1 MDLQQLKVFRE
12 AAKSGGFTRASAEL
26 RLSQSTVSLHI
37 KRLEEE
43 LGCPLFL
50 RARKRVYL
58 NDAGRLLLEHAE
70 RIFSAVRDAEMALG
84 ELTEQQRGIIRLGSG
99 ATTLTYLLPRILGA
113 QQKRHPEIELV
124 VTTGS
129 SEMLALA
136 VHQQKLDMAVV
147 MQPVD
152 PSLSIEW
159 LPLFREEL
167 VFIVS
172 SSHPITEKRSL
183 QADDVKDIPFISFHE
198 GTAMRSHVD
207 RELEALQ
214 IVPRVTMEFE
224 NIEAIKAMV
233 RAGLGGAILPA
244 CSVQGSQAALRAM
257 RFREHRMGRELLLAL
272 PKSAYVPRSIANF
285 ANRLAKGLTGKNVQQ
300 LRESHPGAC

>member
-12 AAKSGGFTRASAEL
+12 AARSGGFTRASNEL

-50 RARKRVYL
+50 RAKKRVYL
-58 NDAGRLLLEHAE
+58 NDAGRLLLEHSE
-70 RIFSAVRDAEMALG
+70 RIFSAIRDAEMSIG
-84 ELTEQQRGIIRLGSG
+84 EHTKRQRGIIRLGSG

-129 SEMLALA
+129 SEMLGLA

-147 MQPVD
+147 MQPAD
-152 PSLSIEW
+152 PSLSVEW

-167 VFIVS
+167 VFIIP
-172 SSHPITEKRSL
+172 SSHPIAKGDFLRPEDTQE
-183 QADDVKDIPFISFHE
+183 IPFISFHE
-198 GTAMRSHVD
+198 GSAMRALID
-207 RELEALQ
+207 REFEALQ
-214 IVPRVTMEFE
+214 INPRITMEFE

-233 RAGLGGAILPA
+233 RAGLGAAVLPA
-244 CSVQGSQAALRAM
+244 CSVQGSQTAIRAM
-257 RFREHRMGRELLLAL
+257 RFRDRQMGRDLMLAL
-272 PKSAYVPRSIANF
+272 PKASYVPRSIANF
-285 ANRLAKGLTGKNVQQ
+285 ANRLAKGLAGKNIQQ
-300 LRESHPGAC
+300 LREFSSGML